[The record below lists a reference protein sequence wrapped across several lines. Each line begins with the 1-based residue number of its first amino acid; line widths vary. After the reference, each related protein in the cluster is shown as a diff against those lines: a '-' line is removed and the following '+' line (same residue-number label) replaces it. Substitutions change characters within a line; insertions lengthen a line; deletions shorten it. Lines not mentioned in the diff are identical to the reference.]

1 MTGAGTFNP
10 SAGLLAAGSYSVTLR
25 SFSSGTGNG
34 FQDNVL
40 GGPLDGKDQGNPGVN
55 YVYTFSVSAPPASV
69 GIPDFARGPSNTD
82 LMFLPTSIGNGNT
95 FNLIYTNTSGAP
107 STGTATITFSTV
119 AATLQQNIQSALN
132 ALSQIG
138 TTSGAGNGAVVINNP
153 TTMATAG
160 ANVLVTFQNT
170 SYFITSTGQMLSSTT
185 SGVLISLASI
195 NVPNNLT
202 SAGIP
207 VALSNGQ
214 NITSVTFTLQ
224 YDPTLLHITGAVSK
238 IAGASFT
245 ASITEVGHTGTAVLS
260 LSSPTKIS
268 LVTSALTIGSLLA
281 TVPFG
286 ATATYGAKQL
296 LHFTNMSM
304 TNTAGTSVP
313 LTNQDAVEVAAYF
326 GDVNDTGLGFNVNG
340 AVAAIGAVASLSA
353 NTITQ
358 TLPGFTAF
366 PELDPVIIGSVSQ
379 QGGSIVPSDTT
390 TINRQVTSGQPAIPW
405 LPVGVAA
412 VTVGPD
418 PVLSVPTNLVAI
430 PGSTV
435 TVPVNI
441 DTAHPE
447 GSTGMVRAELALSF
461 DPKVFEVSAADVQL
475 GSVPEAGTGWHL
487 QAQVNE
493 ATGQIGVWIYSNTA
507 IESILGGSVVTIAM
521 RVRDNAPSGATGL
534 SIVPW
539 VNPTDGVRAYQTSVG
554 DAESS
559 FLLHPATTPMGSE
572 PGTPGSVLIAGLSQL
587 QDEAS
592 VLANEPSKRNLV
604 ESESVDISV
613 SSAVMEH
620 VPSSLKLAAQLVGDG
635 QSMQPNAILT
645 SDAMDQT
652 RVNRIRDF
660 AFLQAPTGWDQA
672 AEWLPDDYLAFLDQ
686 FARQWQRSGMLSELD
701 QDPSN
706 TEGDNLA
713 GLETLFAGAPRKQ
726 TH

>member
-1 MTGAGTFNP
+1 
-10 SAGLLAAGSYSVTLR
+10 
-25 SFSSGTGNG
+25 
-34 FQDNVL
+34 L
-40 GGPLDGKDQGNPGVN
+40 GGPLDGKDQANPGVN

-82 LMFLPTSIGNGNT
+82 LVFVPTSVGNGNT

-119 AATLQQNIQSALN
+119 AATLQLNIQTALN
-132 ALSQIG
+132 GLAQIG
-138 TTSGAGNGAVVINNP
+138 TTSGSGNGAVVINNP

-170 SYFITSTGQMLSSTT
+170 TYFITSTSQLLSSTT
-185 SGVLISLASI
+185 SGVSISLASI

-214 NITSVTFTLQ
+214 NITSATFTLQ

-245 ASITEVGHTGTAVLS
+245 ANITEVGHTGTAVLS

-268 LVTSALTIGSLLA
+268 SLTTALTIGSLLA

-296 LHFTNMSM
+296 LHFTGMSM
-304 TNTAGTSVP
+304 TNTAGTSVT

-340 AVAAIGAVASLSA
+340 AVAAIGTVAGLAA
-353 NTITQ
+353 NVVTQ

-390 TINRQVTSGQPAIPW
+390 AINRQVTGGQPAIPW
-405 LPVGVAA
+405 LPVGVTA

-418 PVLSVPTNLVAI
+418 PVLSVPTNLMAI

-435 TVPVNI
+435 MVPVNI

-447 GSTGMVRAELALSF
+447 GSTGMVRAELALTF
-461 DPKVFEVSAADVQL
+461 DPNVFEVSAADVQL
-475 GSVPEAGTGWHL
+475 GSVPEAGSGWHL

-493 ATGQIGVWIYSNTA
+493 ATGQIGVWISSNSA
-507 IESILGGSVVTIAM
+507 IESVLGGSLVTIAM
-521 RVRDNAPSGATGL
+521 HVRDNAPAGATGL

-539 VNPTDGVRAYQTSVG
+539 VNPTDGVRSYQTSVG
-554 DAESS
+554 DAQSG
-559 FLLHPATTPMGSE
+559 FLLHPAVTAQGTE
-572 PGTPGSVLIAGLSQL
+572 PGAPGSVMIASPLPLEGGSLVV
-587 QDEAS
+587 AS
-592 VLANEPSKRNLV
+592 TPAVGP
-604 ESESVDISV
+604 
-613 SSAVMEH
+613 SAVEVAANAAASNALAMAMVEQ
-620 VPSSLKLAAQLVGDG
+620 VFSGVEQAAQLA
-635 QSMQPNAILT
+635 QESTLAQPGAILT
-645 SDAMDQT
+645 VETSEQG
-652 RVNRIRDF
+652 RDHGVRDL
-660 AFLQAPTGWDQA
+660 ALLQASSGMGQA
-672 AEWLPDDYLAFLDQ
+672 AEWLPEDTLATLGQ
-686 FARQWQRSGMLSELD
+686 VPARALLGAGADTAGDTADSGD
-701 QDPSN
+701 
-706 TEGDNLA
+706 LA
-713 GLETLFAGAPRKQ
+713 GLEAYFAREAGVFKVQ
-726 TH
+726 